1 MTMARTWGGRRTA
14 GLAAAAMALALTAGV
29 SGGSAGA
36 AETLRLS
43 MNTNEQSPWF
53 KGAQKFKE
61 LVEVRSKGAYTI
73 RIFPNAQLFQ
83 GNDKAEV
90 AGVQEGTVTFVLKG
104 ADWLTALDPRMSVG
118 SLPFLFPNHDVAE
131 RTMDGP
137 AGEHL
142 MVALPKFGLVG
153 LAWGVGG
160 FRQITNNRREIRTPD
175 DMKGLKMRV
184 PGARLFIE
192 THRVLGADP
201 TPMPFAEVFTALQNG
216 VMDGQENPYSLISA
230 SRFNE
235 VQKFLTECNYIY
247 SPIGFIANKAR
258 WDKFSKDEQAMLRQ
272 AAKDAM
278 VHQRQIVRAEDRD
291 LPKKLE
297 DAGMKITRLTPAQLT
312 AFKERMR
319 PVYQAMEKDFTPELM
334 QLFQAEAAKP

>member
-1 MTMARTWGGRRTA
+1 MAVARTSVGRRMTVLGGVA
-14 GLAAAAMALALTAGV
+14 IALALVAGP
-29 SGGSAGA
+29 AGA

-61 LVEVRSKGAYTI
+61 LVEARSRGAYTI

-83 GNDKAEV
+83 GNDKAEI
-90 AGVQEGTVTFVLKG
+90 AGVQEGTVAFVLKG
-104 ADWLTALDPRMSVG
+104 ADWLTSLDPRMSVG

-131 RTMDGP
+131 RTMDGS
-137 AGEHL
+137 AGEQL
-142 MVALPKFGLVG
+142 MSALPRFGLVG

-160 FRQITNNRREIRTPD
+160 FRQITNNKREIRTPD

-192 THRVLGADP
+192 THRTLGADP

-216 VMDGQENPYSLISA
+216 VMDGQENPYSLIHA
-230 SRFNE
+230 SRFYE

-247 SPIGFIANKAR
+247 SPIAFIANRAR
-258 WDKFSKDEQAMLRQ
+258 WEKFSPQEQAMFRQ
-272 AAKDAM
+272 AAREAM
-278 VHQRQIVRAEDRD
+278 VHQRQVVRTEDRE
-291 LPKKLE
+291 LPAKLE
-297 DAGMKITRLTPAQLT
+297 AGGMKITRLTPAQLA

-319 PVYQAMEKDFTPELM
+319 PVYQAMEKDFTPELI
-334 QLFQAEAAKP
+334 QLFQAEAARP

>member
-1 MTMARTWGGRRTA
+1 MTVARKSVMRR
-14 GLAAAAMALALTAGV
+14 AAMVAIIISIAI
-29 SGGSAGA
+29 GGPAIRPAQA

-61 LVEVRSKGAYTI
+61 LVEAQSAGAYTI

-83 GNDKAEV
+83 GNDKAEI
-90 AGVQEGTVTFVLKG
+90 AGVQEGTVTFVMKG
-104 ADWLTALDPRMSVG
+104 ADWLTALDTRMSVA

-131 RTMDGP
+131 RAMDGT
-137 AGEHL
+137 AGGEL
-142 MVALPKFGLVG
+142 MSALPKFNLVG

-160 FRQITNNRREIRTPD
+160 FRQITNNKREIKTPD

-192 THRVLGADP
+192 TLRALGADP

-216 VMDGQENPYSLISA
+216 VIDGQENPYSLIHA

-235 VQKFLTECNYIY
+235 VQKYVTEANYIY
-247 SPIGFIANKAR
+247 SPIAFIANKTR
-258 WDKFSKDEQAMLRQ
+258 WDKFTPEQQKMIRQ
-272 AAKDAM
+272 AALEAM
-278 VHQRQIVRAEDRD
+278 AHERQIVRAEDGE
-291 LPKKLE
+291 LPRKLE
-297 DAGMKITRLTPAQLT
+297 AAGMKITRLTPAQLA

-334 QLFQAEAAKP
+334 KLLQAEAAKP

>member
-1 MTMARTWGGRRTA
+1 MRGMRRRAGARSA
-14 GLAAAAMALALTAGV
+14 GLVAVGIMLALAAGHP
-29 SGGSAGA
+29 GRPAGA

-61 LVEVRSKGAYTI
+61 LVESRSRGAYTI
-73 RIFPNAQLFQ
+73 RVFPNAQLFQ
-83 GNDKAEV
+83 GNDKAEI
-90 AGVQEGTVTFVLKG
+90 AGVQEGTVAFVLKG
-104 ADWLTALDPRMSVG
+104 ADWLTALDPRMSAG

-131 RTMDGP
+131 RAMDGP
-137 AGEHL
+137 GGEQL
-142 MVALPKFGLVG
+142 MSSLPKFGLVG

-160 FRQITNNRREIRTPD
+160 FRQITNNKREIRTPD

-216 VMDGQENPYSLISA
+216 VMDGQENPYSLIHA

-235 VQKFLTECNYIY
+235 VQKYLTECNYIY
-247 SPIGFIANKAR
+247 SPIAFIANKAR
-258 WDKFSKDEQAMLRQ
+258 WERFTPDEQSMIRQ
-272 AAKDAM
+272 AARDAM
-278 VHQRQIVRAEDRD
+278 LHQRQVVRTEDHE

-297 DAGMKITRLTPAQLT
+297 AAGMKITRLTPAQL
-312 AFKERMR
+312 AMFKKRMR
-319 PVYQAMEKDFTPELM
+319 PVYQTMEKDFTPELI